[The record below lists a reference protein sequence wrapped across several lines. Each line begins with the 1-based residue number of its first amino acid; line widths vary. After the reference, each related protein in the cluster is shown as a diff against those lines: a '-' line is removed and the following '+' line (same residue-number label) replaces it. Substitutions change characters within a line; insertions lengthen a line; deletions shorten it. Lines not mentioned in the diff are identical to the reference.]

1 MLTVFAKICTAV
13 IDLLQ
18 ANQPVCD
25 HIYRSRARAI
35 PQAWKD
41 VVGVRVHEAE
51 FEPFTIYGAPIN
63 TDTSLV
69 IECVSRSADLEPDLA
84 VDELVA
90 KVRERIASD
99 ATLGGLVLDCEL
111 RRLTFNPMS
120 DDENIGSAQL
130 IFVVRHQVS
139 ANSLE

>member
-1 MLTVFAKICTAV
+1 MSTVFAKICTAA

-18 ANQPVCD
+18 ANPSVCD

-41 VVGVRVHEAE
+41 VVGVRVHGSE
-51 FEPFTIYGAPIN
+51 FQPFTIYGAPVN
-63 TDTSLV
+63 ADTSLV
-69 IECVSRSADLEPDLA
+69 IECVSRSVELEPDLA
-84 VDELVA
+84 VDELLARVHQ
-90 KVRERIASD
+90 RIASD

-111 RRLTFNPMS
+111 RSLTFDHVS

-130 IFVVRHQVS
+130 MFVVRHQVGT
-139 ANSLE
+139 NSLE